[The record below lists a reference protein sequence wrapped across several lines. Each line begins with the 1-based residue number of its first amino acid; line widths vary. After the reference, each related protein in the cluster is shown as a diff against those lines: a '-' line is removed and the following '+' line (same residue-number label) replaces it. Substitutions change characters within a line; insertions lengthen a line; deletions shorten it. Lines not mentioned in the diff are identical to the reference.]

1 MFLIHMFVSSNL
13 HKLRDFIKHVYLDR
27 KYTGDKRIDKL
38 SKLRLVSSS
47 LLYMHAH
54 GSYLSWVALLDLLY
68 EENQCSN
75 PPSSTCN
82 NWIMLK
88 KKEIIFVLWK
98 ACPTMISIYNTGQ
111 LKNFGSH
118 QYKCD
123 GN

>member
-82 NWIMLK
+82 NWIIFK
-88 KKEIIFVLWK
+88 KKKIHFCLVESLSNNDLHIQYW
-98 ACPTMISIYNTGQ
+98 PTQKFWISPI
-111 LKNFGSH
+111 
-118 QYKCD
+118 
-123 GN
+123 